1 MNLIRMI
8 FALIAL
14 LALWPSTR
22 IQAQATASLAGRLTL
37 NDRGVPNIE
46 VGLQRLSADG
56 NTQPTAPLNVMTDEE
71 GRYRLTGLA
80 PGRYSVAPLNSAYV
94 MRGGSGPL
102 SKTITLKEG
111 EALDNVDFALAR
123 GGVITGKVTNADNQP
138 VIGERVEIILLD
150 EQGRKRPTPSIS
162 YSMSETDDRG
172 VYRLY
177 GLPAG
182 RYLVSVGLNTEV
194 PTMRVGFGGTI
205 YRRTFHPN
213 VTEEAKA
220 TKVEVS
226 EGGEASNIDI
236 RLGRPTRSFNVTARI
251 INAETGQPVPGM
263 RYGHSSVQADG
274 RSLGGFGRFEL
285 RSDAQGEF
293 RIDGLL
299 PGRYV
304 VYAAPDIQQNLYSEN
319 TSFEITDN
327 DVADLQ
333 IMLRRGGTIA
343 GTVALE
349 GNPDPDLFSQITK
362 FTVRTVSTVRDTT
375 SSPLGNAAQINPDG
389 SFLITGLQPGK
400 VRITVSPLQGVK
412 GFSLARVEREGADQR
427 EGIEVGPSEN
437 VTGVRLVV
445 AYGNG
450 VIRGQVKIEG
460 GTLPEGAGIQ
470 IVAYRLTP
478 TGPMPGAVGGSTP
491 DINRNFLFESLAIG
505 DYELRLTVYPPYVP
519 GDTSRTPI
527 AEIKQKVTVSS
538 GAETPVTITLNLAA
552 KDQENKQ

>member
-1 MNLIRMI
+1 MNRMI

-14 LALWPSTR
+14 LALWPGTR
-22 IQAQATASLAGRLTL
+22 LQAQATASLTGRLTL
-37 NDRGVPNIE
+37 NDRGLPNIE

-56 NTQPTAPLNVMTDEE
+56 SSQSTAPLNVMTDEE
-71 GRYRLTGLA
+71 GRYRVTGLM

-94 MRGGSGPL
+94 LRGGSGPL
-102 SKTITLKEG
+102 SKTVTIKEG
-111 EALDNVDFALAR
+111 EALDNVDFALVR

-138 VIGERVEIILLD
+138 VIGERVEIILFD
-150 EQGRKRPTPSIS
+150 EQGRKRPTPFIS

-182 RYLVSVGLNTEV
+182 RYLVSVGLNPEMTMLRLGSTEAL
-194 PTMRVGFGGTI
+194 

-213 VTEEAKA
+213 ATEEAKA

-236 RLGRPTRSFNVTARI
+236 RLGRPTRAFTVTARI

-263 RYGHSSVQADG
+263 RYGHAAVQPDG
-274 RSLGGFGRFEL
+274 RSLGSYGSSAF

-293 RIDGLL
+293 RIEGLL
-299 PGRYV
+299 PGRFV
-304 VYAAPDIQQNLYSEN
+304 VYASLEPQENLYSEN
-319 TSFEITDN
+319 TSFEVTDS
-327 DVADLQ
+327 DVTDLK
-333 IMLRRGGTIA
+333 IMVRRGATIT
-343 GTVALE
+343 GVVALE
-349 GNPDPDLFSQITK
+349 GNSDPDLFSQLTR
-362 FTVRTVSTVRDTT
+362 FTVRATSAVRDITT
-375 SSPLGNAAQINPDG
+375 SPLGNAAQINPDG

-400 VRITVSPLQGVK
+400 VRITVSPPQGVR
-412 GFSLARVEREGADQR
+412 GFSLARAEREGADQR
-427 EGIEVGPSEN
+427 QGIEVGPSEN

-460 GTLPEGAGIQ
+460 GTLPEGASMQ

-478 TGPMPGAVGGSTP
+478 TGPMPNAVGFSTP
-491 DINRNFLFESLAIG
+491 DINRNFIIEGLAVG
-505 DYELRLTVYPPYVP
+505 DYELRLIVYPPYDP
-519 GDTSRTPI
+519 GDASRTYL
-527 AEIKQKVTVSS
+527 ADLKQKVTVSS

-552 KDQENKQ
+552 KDKENK